1 MAKSNLPKTPAAFDA
16 WLGNF
21 HQAFTANAKTWG
33 FTSNDVKAF
42 NAWYKNWQKSFAAW
56 NEFNQYAKAFN
67 QFQNTQFNAFQA
79 FAQNFW
85 AQSQKSQAAKPANNS
100 KKAQARAKK
109 SARPTSTK
117 RTATASVSTSTAT
130 KTTAKKANAKK
141 ATTRTNSAKKTT
153 VKKVTANKPTIK
165 KATSKKSTTTVKSN
179 NNTTAKA
186 NAPFVWFTS
195 AKKGVNVYVGA
206 SRNGGF
212 SLPNG
217 AKSAWVET
225 RTTGGRW
232 TKLTNGSNFP
242 FEHNVNG
249 NKQVFYRACWLSNNN
264 KKGPW
269 STTVSYGFGN
279 KAAA

>member
-1 MAKSNLPKTPAAFDA
+1 LAKNNLPKTPAAFDA

-21 HQAFTANAKTWG
+21 HKAFAANAKAWG
-33 FTSNDVKAF
+33 FTSSDVKAW

-56 NEFNQYAKAFN
+56 SEFNQYAKAFN
-67 QFQNTQFNAFQA
+67 QFQNQQFSAFQA
-79 FAQNFW
+79 FAQGFW
-85 AQSQKSQAAKPANNS
+85 SQSQKSQSSSN
-100 KKAQARAKK
+100 
-109 SARPTSTK
+109 
-117 RTATASVSTSTAT
+117 VSSN
-130 KTTAKKANAKK
+130 AKKAPARSKKTARPSTAKK
-141 ATTRTNSAKKTT
+141 ATTAKVSATKTSATKTSATKTTKPAAKKTT
-153 VKKVTANKPTIK
+153 VTTSTAKKSTAKRPTAKKPVPK
-165 KATSKKSTTTVKSN
+165 KATATTKKVA
-179 NNTTAKA
+179 TAKA

-212 SLPNG
+212 SLPAG

-225 RTTGGRW
+225 RTQGGRW

-242 FEHNVNG
+242 FFHNVNG
-249 NKQVFYRACWLSNNN
+249 TKQVFYRACWVGNNN